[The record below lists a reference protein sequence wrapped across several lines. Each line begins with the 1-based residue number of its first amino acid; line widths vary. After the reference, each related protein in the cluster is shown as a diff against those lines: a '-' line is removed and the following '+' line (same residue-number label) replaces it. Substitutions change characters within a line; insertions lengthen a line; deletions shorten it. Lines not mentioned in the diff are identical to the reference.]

1 MARRLIIT
9 AGWLAAAILAVL
21 VGLVAISVIG
31 DGITSPLAR
40 PLSQAE
46 VERELAGASP
56 APSPSPSRVK
66 TVPASPAPR
75 SFPTAGGTVV
85 ARCDG
90 GRATIVSM
98 APAQGFSVHERDG
111 DEGEFR
117 GVRDDH
123 DRVKIEVTCR
133 GGTPEAE
140 IREETGD

>member
-31 DGITSPLAR
+31 DGITSPLTR
-40 PLSQAE
+40 PLSQAQ

-56 APSPSPSRVK
+56 AA
-66 TVPASPAPR
+66 TVAPAPATSAPETPR
-75 SFPTAGGTVV
+75 SFRTAGGTVV

-123 DRVKIEVTCR
+123 DRVKVEVTCR
-133 GGTPEAE
+133 GGTPSAE
-140 IREETGD
+140 VREESGHG

>member
-21 VGLVAISVIG
+21 VGLVAVSVIG
-31 DGITSPLAR
+31 DGITSPLTR

-56 APSPSPSRVK
+56 AATPDPTPSTSAPEK
-66 TVPASPAPR
+66 PR

-117 GVRDDH
+117 GVSDDH

-133 GGTPEAE
+133 GGTPSAE
-140 IREETGD
+140 VREESGRDD

>member
-31 DGITSPLAR
+31 DGITSPLTR

-56 APSPSPSRVK
+56 APATLSPTAS
-66 TVPASPAPR
+66 TPAAQRPR

-98 APAQGFSVHERDG
+98 APAQGYSVHERDG

-133 GGTPEAE
+133 GGTPDAE
-140 IREETGD
+140 VREETGD